1 MSKINIIGGGFAGC
15 EAAFALAERGHE
27 VTLIEQKPVKFSPA
41 HNQEGFC
48 ELVCS
53 NSLKSTDVYTGSGL
67 LKAEM
72 KLLGSLVLTVAEHCS
87 VAAGGALAVD
97 REQFSKEIT
106 EVIKKHKN
114 ITVQNQEV
122 TEFPEGFTIVATGPL
137 TEGKLYERLQELTGE
152 SLHFFDAA
160 APIVT
165 AESIDYSRA
174 FSQSRY
180 GKGSDDYINC
190 PMNKEEYEVFHAALI
205 SAETA
210 VLKDFEKNEI
220 FEGCMPIEVMAKRGK
235 DTIRFG
241 PMRPVG
247 LIDPL
252 TQHRPYANLQ
262 LRRENRESTLYN
274 LVGFQTNLKFPE
286 QKRVFSLI
294 PALKNAEFIK
304 YGVMHR
310 NSFVNSPK
318 SLTPFGQIKG
328 AENIFVA
335 GQLSGVEGYMESALS
350 GLLTALNLHR
360 LIEGKEM
367 LLPPDTTMTGAI
379 LQYLRTENKN
389 FQPMNANFGIL
400 KPLECTIKDKDM
412 RKKAF
417 ADKAISDMEE
427 FCRNLNC

>member
-1 MSKINIIGGGFAGC
+1 M
-15 EAAFALAERGHE
+15 
-27 VTLIEQKPVKFSPA
+27 
-41 HNQEGFC
+41 
-48 ELVCS
+48 
-53 NSLKSTDVYTGSGL
+53 
-67 LKAEM
+67 
-72 KLLGSLVLTVAEHCS
+72 
-87 VAAGGALAVD
+87 
-97 REQFSKEIT
+97 
-106 EVIKKHKN
+106 IKNHKN

-122 TEFPEGFTIVATGPL
+122 TEFSKGFTIVATGPL
-137 TEGKLYERLQELTGE
+137 TEGKLYEKLQQLTGD

-190 PMNKEEYEVFHAALI
+190 PTSKEEYEIFHAALV

-252 TQHRPYANLQ
+252 TDRRPYANLQ
-262 LRRENRESTLYN
+262 LRKENKEGTLYN
-274 LVGFQTNLKFPE
+274 LVGFQTNLKFHE

-294 PALKNAEFIK
+294 PALKNAEYVK

-310 NSFVNSPK
+310 NSYVNSPK

-350 GLLTALNLHR
+350 GLFTALNLHR
-360 LIEGKEM
+360 LTEGKEM
-367 LLPPDTTMTGAI
+367 LLPPESTMTGAI

-400 KPLECTIKDKDM
+400 KPLECTIKDKEL

-417 ADKAISDMEE
+417 ADKAVSDMEE
-427 FCRNLNC
+427 FCRKLKL